1 MTRLILTTNA
11 SSAGDL
17 EKAGRADIVIDLVL
31 RLVWGSL
38 PSEAELA
45 AMLAPR
51 TTQGPGSHWLD
62 YAGRSAKEKIG
73 GRDLGLLRLCERCE
87 AGGLWFET
95 KPNEQPVLIW
105 LLDYLHSHADAATI
119 AKLIFCHLDVSLVG
133 ATPKELARWRF
144 PVVAITNDDLEIA
157 SLAWQAY
164 RAPTPQPWFNLLNS
178 DLGVLPQLRRCVL
191 ELLDELPGRA
201 TGLGASEM
209 RLLELISGGYWHP
222 YDLRPLYKQRFQR
235 RVFNESEVFA
245 LLEGLALAPEPAIS
259 GLAEWP
265 ATLEMDDHP
274 GRSERMRKSSLS
286 LTDLGSAMLVKAEDF
301 SRHNPI
307 HRWWGGTELTNDHL
321 WRWDPLVIAPSRQ
334 VTWPGVSS

>member
-31 RLVWGSL
+31 RFVWGPL

-73 GRDLGLLRLCERCE
+73 GRDLGLLELCERCE
-87 AGGLWFET
+87 AVELWFET
-95 KPNEQPVLIW
+95 KPNDQLVLIW

-119 AKLIFCHLDVSLVG
+119 AKLIFCHLDVSLGG

-144 PVVAITNDDLEIA
+144 PVVAITKGDLEIA

-164 RAPTPQPWFNLLNS
+164 RAPTPQPCFNLLNK
-178 DLGVLPQLRRCVL
+178 DLSILPQLRRCVL
-191 ELLDELPGRA
+191 ELLEELPGRA
-201 TGLGASEM
+201 TGLGMSEM
-209 RLLELISGGYWHP
+209 RILELISAGYWHP

-235 RVFNESEVFA
+235 RVFDESEVGT
-245 LLEGLALAPEPAIS
+245 LLEGLALAPAPAVS

-265 ATLEMDDHP
+265 FCDRGARL
-274 GRSERMRKSSLS
+274 
-286 LTDLGSAMLVKAEDF
+286 A
-301 SRHNPI
+301 
-307 HRWWGGTELTNDHL
+307 
-321 WRWDPLVIAPSRQ
+321 
-334 VTWPGVSS
+334 

>member
-31 RLVWGSL
+31 RLVWGPL

-73 GRDLGLLRLCERCE
+73 GRDLGLLELCERCE
-87 AGGLWFET
+87 AVELWFET
-95 KPNEQPVLIW
+95 KPNDQLVLIW

-133 ATPKELARWRF
+133 ATPKELSRWRF

-164 RAPTPQPWFNLLNS
+164 RAPTPQPCFNLLNK
-178 DLGVLPQLRRCVL
+178 D
-191 ELLDELPGRA
+191 
-201 TGLGASEM
+201 
-209 RLLELISGGYWHP
+209 
-222 YDLRPLYKQRFQR
+222 
-235 RVFNESEVFA
+235 
-245 LLEGLALAPEPAIS
+245 
-259 GLAEWP
+259 
-265 ATLEMDDHP
+265 
-274 GRSERMRKSSLS
+274 
-286 LTDLGSAMLVKAEDF
+286 
-301 SRHNPI
+301 
-307 HRWWGGTELTNDHL
+307 
-321 WRWDPLVIAPSRQ
+321 
-334 VTWPGVSS
+334 